1 MSTSGPAAPGDIPA
15 LPPPPP
21 GPGSGPAPPAPAAT
35 ARDAMDGRAEL
46 PIFPRA
52 GVPPLAASDTVP
64 AVPEGAGAA
73 RPAAPPRPTSFSV
86 LDILDPNKFNSRRRR
101 CVLLGPVVPATC
113 APCAPAACV
122 AVPAASGRSP
132 RAELERRAL
141 SASTGVAAG
150 AEPTSEYKGWV
161 LGARRGHRL
170 LRNVYAP
177 GTPRRDGPDPELPG
191 SVESSQSAGS
201 APSIRGLLPTRTLEP
216 SLLHA
221 SGKVLLGQIWGFG
234 VATTVQDSPSQ
245 SLMLEGSWCW
255 GQRDMRRA
263 GLVTYPPPPWPPRP
277 SPFGQIRLIVTK
289 RWLSLEKQ
297 LNPFDYS

>member
-1 MSTSGPAAPGDIPA
+1 MSTSGPAAPGDVPA

-21 GPGSGPAPPAPAAT
+21 GPASGPAPPAPAAT

-64 AVPEGAGAA
+64 AVPEGAGVA

-141 SASTGVAAG
+141 SAASGVAAAAG
-150 AEPTSEYKGWV
+150 AETTSEYTDAGGEDTDCSGMFMLQGPRGE
-161 LGARRGHRL
+161 LGL
-170 LRNVYAP
+170 
-177 GTPRRDGPDPELPG
+177 
-191 SVESSQSAGS
+191 
-201 APSIRGLLPTRTLEP
+201 TRCCWALW
-216 SLLHA
+216 
-221 SGKVLLGQIWGFG
+221 KV
-234 VATTVQDSPSQ
+234 
-245 SLMLEGSWCW
+245 
-255 GQRDMRRA
+255 RRA
-263 GLVTYPPPPWPPRP
+263 RGPPRASVASSRP
-277 SPFGQIRLIVTK
+277 GL
-289 RWLSLEKQ
+289 
-297 LNPFDYS
+297 

>member
-21 GPGSGPAPPAPAAT
+21 PPEPGSGPAPPAPAAT

-122 AVPAASGRSP
+122 PVPAASGRSP

-141 SASTGVAAG
+141 SAATGVAAAAG
-150 AEPTSEYKGWV
+150 AEPTSEYKGWA
-161 LGARRGHRL
+161 LGARTPT
-170 LRNVYAP
+170 AP
-177 GTPRRDGPDPELPG
+177 ECLCSRD
-191 SVESSQSAGS
+191 
-201 APSIRGLLPTRTLEP
+201 
-216 SLLHA
+216 HA
-221 SGKVLLGQIWGFG
+221 
-234 VATTVQDSPSQ
+234 A
-245 SLMLEGSWCW
+245 SW
-255 GQRDMRRA
+255 A
-263 GLVTYPPPPWPPRP
+263 
-277 SPFGQIRLIVTK
+277 
-289 RWLSLEKQ
+289 
-297 LNPFDYS
+297 